1 MNDLLDVLK
10 VTVLPEYRLALEFEN
25 GERRFF
31 DMSTYMEKN
40 PL

>member
-25 GERRFF
+25 RERRLF